1 MRHSENTENRSR
13 SVDNR
18 ILRVSIMRI
27 SFFTVMNFYTDQN
40 PFLRLT
46 EKIRYGSFVFCP
58 FGFDIRN

>member
-1 MRHSENTENRSR
+1 M
-13 SVDNR
+13 DNR

-58 FGFDIRN
+58 FGFDIGN